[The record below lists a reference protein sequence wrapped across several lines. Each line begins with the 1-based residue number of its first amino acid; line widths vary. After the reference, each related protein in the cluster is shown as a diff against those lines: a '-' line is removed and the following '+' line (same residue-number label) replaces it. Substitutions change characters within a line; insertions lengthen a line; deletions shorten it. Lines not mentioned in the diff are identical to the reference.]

1 METKDSK
8 LSKGVI
14 REESFEEDK
23 KEDADSTDG
32 DKARSETDLKETS
45 PKDNE
50 QINRDSEVSTCKFA
64 GPSTP
69 ASDA

>member
-50 QINRDSEVSTCKFA
+50 
-64 GPSTP
+64 
-69 ASDA
+69 